1 MEALIF
7 LCVIGA
13 AISISL
19 LFCTILVEKLHSE
32 IAIAQE
38 LATDAIISAKAL
50 DKSTVIQRIVEKYH
64 VVKPEETLSE
74 GIKTAEK
81 ELENSIYGPKSPAE
95 VKREI
100 EEQMRNA
107 VFGADDLV

>member
-13 AISISL
+13 AVSISL
-19 LFCTILVEKLHSE
+19 LFCTILINNLHSQ
-32 IAIAQE
+32 IIIAQE
-38 LATDAIISAKAL
+38 LATDAIINAKAL

-64 VVKPEETLSE
+64 VVKPEDTLSE
-74 GIKTAEK
+74 GMKAAEK
-81 ELENSIYGPKSPAE
+81 ELEDSIYGPKSPAE
-95 VKREI
+95 IKREI
-100 EEQMRNA
+100 EEQMKRT